1 MENKYDVVVIG
12 SGPGGYISAIRASQL
27 GKKVALVEKYKGLGG
42 TCTNV
47 GCIPAKALLD
57 SSEHYHQAV
66 SEFKVHGI
74 ETDNLRLNFTQ
85 FIARKNEVIQQN
97 NAGLTYLMRKNKIT
111 VYQGVGGFVDAHQ
124 LRVSTASGEDVLLSA
139 ANFIIATGSKP
150 SSLPGIDIDKKRIIT
165 STEAMALQEKPKSML
180 VIGGGVIGIE
190 LASLF
195 SRLGTKITIIEYAD
209 AILPAMDRELGK
221 TLQKSLNKL
230 DIQFKLNQR
239 VQEVHNT
246 GDSVTVTYLDDQ
258 NQRHADTAEY
268 CLMAVGR
275 KPYTEGL
282 GLKRLGIQTDKGG
295 RVIVNDKLQTNIAH
309 IYAIGDVIAGP
320 MLAHKA
326 EEDGKYVAEL
336 ICGKATHLDYNLIPG
351 VVYTWPEVAAVGKT
365 EEQLKSE
372 GVDYQVGKFPF
383 MASGRARASRDL
395 EGFAKVLVDKVYA
408 EILGVH
414 IIGARAADLI
424 PQAVLGMKNELTA
437 KEMHEMVYPHP
448 TFSEVLKEAYLMA
461 TGESSINL

>member
-1 MENKYDVVVIG
+1 MENNYDVVVIG

-27 GKKVALVEKYKGLGG
+27 GKKVALVEKYEGLGG

-74 ETDNLRLNFTQ
+74 ETDNLQLNFTQ
-85 FIARKNEVIQQN
+85 FMARKNEVIKQN
-97 NAGLTYLMRKNKIT
+97 NSGLTYLMRKNKIN
-111 VYQGVGGFVDAHQ
+111 VYQGIGSFADAQH
-124 LRVSTASGEDVLLSA
+124 LRVTTVSGEQTILTA
-139 ANFIIATGSKP
+139 TNFIIATGSKP
-150 SSLPGIDIDKKRIIT
+150 SSLPGVTIDKKRIIT
-165 STEAMALQEKPKSML
+165 STEAMALKEKPKSMI

-195 SRLGTKITIIEYAD
+195 SRLGTNITIIEYAD
-209 AILPAMDRELGK
+209 AILPTMDRELGK
-221 TLQKSLNKL
+221 TLQKSLSKL
-230 DIQFKLNQR
+230 DIQFNLNQR
-239 VQEVHNT
+239 VQEVRNL
-246 GDSVTVTYLDDQ
+246 GDLVSVTYLDSE
-258 NQRHADTAEY
+258 NQEHTDTAEY
-268 CLMAVGR
+268 CLIAVGR

-282 GLKRLGIQTDKGG
+282 NLEQLGIQTDKGG
-295 RVIVNDKLQTNIAH
+295 RIIVNDKLQTPVAH

-326 EEDGKYVAEL
+326 EEDGKYAAEL
-336 ICGKATHLDYNLIPG
+336 ICDKEVHLDYNLIPG

-372 GVDYQVGKFPF
+372 GIAYGAGKFPF
-383 MASGRARASRDL
+383 MASGRARASRDPD
-395 EGFAKVLVDKVYA
+395 GFAKVLVDKVYG

-424 PQAVLGMKNELTA
+424 PQAVLGIKNELTA

-461 TGESSINL
+461 AGEPAVNL